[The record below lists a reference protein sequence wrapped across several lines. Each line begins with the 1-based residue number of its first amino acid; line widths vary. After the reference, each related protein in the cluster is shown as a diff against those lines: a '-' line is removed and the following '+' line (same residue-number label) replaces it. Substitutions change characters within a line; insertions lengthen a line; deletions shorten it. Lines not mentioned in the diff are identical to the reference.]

1 VGRSIAESLTSQFLG
16 RVVLLVGVVASFWLC
31 WQIADIL
38 LLAFAGVLLAIFF
51 QILVKLLQHFV
62 PLTNQWALLVIVAV
76 LLGLLGLLGWFTAPQ
91 LLADLNA
98 LSDQVPTALRQI
110 SEQVDRYGWVQRLLN
125 RLPSLEQVVTPN
137 GGLFAQIT
145 GTFSTV
151 LSLLANLLLIL
162 FVGLF
167 LAANPAL
174 YRAGVL
180 QLAPAPRRPR
190 LAEVINKVVTT
201 LRWWILGQLFAMIV
215 IGVLTGVGLWFIGMP
230 FALALGVIT
239 GLLEFIP
246 YIGPIVA
253 GSLALLLAFTQS
265 PIQALYVLVL
275 YIGIQQIEGNLLT
288 PLVHRYTVALPPAL
302 TLVAVVVIGT
312 LFGFVGLLVATPL
325 LAVMMVL
332 IKMLYIEDVLGG
344 TPDLPHRLFE

>member
-1 VGRSIAESLTSQFLG
+1 MGRSITESLTTQWLG
-16 RVVLLVGVVASFWLC
+16 RVVLLVGVVALFWLC
-31 WQIADIL
+31 WQVADIL
-38 LLAFAGVLLAIFF
+38 LLAFAGVLLAVFF
-51 QILVKLLQHFV
+51 QILVKLLQRVV
-62 PLTNQWALLVIVAV
+62 PLANQWALLLIVPV
-76 LLGLLGLLGWFTAPQ
+76 LLGVLGLVGWFVAPQ

-98 LSDQVPTALRQI
+98 LSDQVPTALRQL
-110 SEQVDRYGWVQRLLN
+110 SEGVDRYGWVQRLLN
-125 RLPSLEQVVTPN
+125 RLPSLEQVVTPS

-167 LAANPAL
+167 LAANPML
-174 YRAGVL
+174 YQAGLL

-190 LAEVINKVVTT
+190 LAVVINNIVTT
-201 LRWWILGQLFAMIV
+201 LRWWILGQLFSMSV
-215 IGVLTGVGLWFIGMP
+215 IGVFTGLGLWFIGMP

-239 GLLEFIP
+239 GLLEFVP
-246 YIGPIVA
+246 YVGPLVS
-253 GSLALLLAFTQS
+253 GSLAILLAFTQS

-288 PLVHRYTVALPPAL
+288 PLVHRYTVSLPPAL

-312 LFGFVGLLVATPL
+312 LFGFVGILVATPL
-325 LAVMMVL
+325 LAVIIVL
-332 IKMLYIEDVLGG
+332 IKMLYVEDVLGG
-344 TPDLPHRLFE
+344 TPELPQKIFE

>member
-1 VGRSIAESLTSQFLG
+1 MGKSIAESLTSQFLG
-16 RVVLLVGVVASFWLC
+16 RVVLLVGVVAFFWLC

-38 LLAFAGVLLAIFF
+38 LLAFAGVLLAVFF
-51 QILVKLLQHFV
+51 QILIKLLQRFV

-76 LLGLLGLLGWFTAPQ
+76 LLGLLGLLGWFAAPQ
-91 LLADLNA
+91 LLVDLNA

-110 SEQVDRYGWVQRLLN
+110 SEQVDRYGWMQRLLD

-167 LAANPAL
+167 LAANPMM
-174 YRAGVL
+174 YQAGVL

-190 LAEVINKVVTT
+190 LAAVITKVVTT
-201 LRWWILGQLFAMIV
+201 LRWWILGQLFSMIV

-230 FALALGVIT
+230 FVLALGVIT

-246 YIGPIVA
+246 YVGPIVS

-275 YIGIQQIEGNLLT
+275 YIAIQQIEGNLLT

-312 LFGFVGLLVATPL
+312 LLGFVGLLVATPL
-325 LAVMMVL
+325 LAVIMVL

-344 TPDLPHRLFE
+344 TPDLPNKLLE